1 MPPRAT
7 FDPVTVTDPRAVR
20 IDDRAQLATGFVDA
34 ARRYWITVFP
44 RVHHELSHWRERAG
58 EIPDPVLRRLALD
71 AQRKRGNVEGAAAFA
86 AFAPRAHRAALV
98 RAAVAFQAAYDY
110 LDVLAEQPQG
120 DPVAGARGLHEALL
134 IALDTAGWVGTESP
148 AAPGLDT
155 AGWVGTESPAAP
167 GLDTAGWVGTES
179 PAAPVGTESRAARHP
194 DYYASYP
201 QREDNGYLAE
211 LVDTCRTALATLPS
225 YAAVAAPAR
234 RAAERIV
241 EFQSLNLAHGQG
253 DHDALARWAGTMIPP
268 GTDLRWWEAAAAGGS
283 SLGVHALIAATADPA
298 LQPREVEAIDRA
310 YFPWI
315 GGLHSLLDHLV
326 DRAQDAAV
334 GERNLIDY
342 YSSPQEA
349 EDRMRALAERA
360 AGAARALPRGRRH
373 TIILAGMT
381 GYYLSH
387 AEASAPD
394 ARPIAEDVRAAIGGL
409 VTPTLLVFKA
419 RRFAA
424 GAAALAGSPSKSGR
438 TIPDGQQ
445 APIAVRARP

>member
-1 MPPRAT
+1 MPLQAT

-20 IDDRAQLATGFVDA
+20 IDDRVALATGFVDA

-155 AGWVGTESPAAP
+155 AGWVE
-167 GLDTAGWVGTES
+167 
-179 PAAPVGTESRAARHP
+179 TESRAARHP

-253 DHDALARWAGTMIPP
+253 DHDALARWAGMEIPP

-283 SLGVHALIAATADPA
+283 SLGVHALIAAAADPA
-298 LQPREVEAIDRA
+298 LQPREFEAIDRA

-326 DRAQDAAV
+326 DRARDAAV

-438 TIPDGQQ
+438 TIPDGRQ